1 MTTLYSFWIIFA
13 KSCQQINS
21 GREYGQEVRLAF
33 KRESVKETGLLLS
46 MLSIYKPSPA
56 WYTLLAL
63 EMKAVFPAGFMPHQQ
78 SFANLKSVYCKLK
91 NIIPKR
97 EFWTPER
104 RKYCFV
110 ASKFERWRWFTSPL
124 LMP

>member
-1 MTTLYSFWIIFA
+1 MTTQCSFGILFA
-13 KSCQQINS
+13 KGCQQINS
-21 GREYGQEVRLAF
+21 GREHGQEVRLAF

-63 EMKAVFPAGFMPHQQ
+63 ERKAVFPAGFMPLQQ
-78 SFANLKSVYCKLK
+78 SFANLKSMYCKWK

-97 EFWTPER
+97 EFRTPER
-104 RKYCFV
+104 RKDCFV
-110 ASKFERWRWFTSPL
+110 ASKFERWWWFTSPL